1 MFEHR
6 HYTRIAAIIA
16 ELPEKQRPNIARHFA
31 LALRGT
37 NPNYDRERFE
47 DAANGSPRNG
57 RDRVRVRVR

>member
-1 MFEHR
+1 MFQHR

-16 ELPEKQRPNIARHFA
+16 ELPLAIRETVADHFA
-31 LALRGT
+31 RELRGT

-57 RDRVRVRVR
+57 RDRVR